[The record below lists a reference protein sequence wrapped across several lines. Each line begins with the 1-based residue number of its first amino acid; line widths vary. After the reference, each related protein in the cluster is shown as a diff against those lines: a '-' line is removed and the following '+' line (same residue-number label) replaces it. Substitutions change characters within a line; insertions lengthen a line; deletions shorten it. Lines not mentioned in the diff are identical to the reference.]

1 MDQASRGAAALSAG
15 NYINA
20 VAEYSSAISSQPQA
34 VSYYIGRSTAYQR
47 KTPPQLDLALQDAET
62 AVALAYKRAKREL
75 IAEAQ
80 LRRTI
85 ALFAL
90 GKYESA
96 KNALEYVKKYNE
108 KEKSLPIW
116 TRKIE
121 DKLKNVEVTGDTI
134 PREHR
139 IEEIPDVTVKDDIS
153 KLEKESGNLPKPGL
167 VASAQ
172 NLPRGENLQTPGN
185 KIRHDWYQN
194 SEKIYVTVLAKGIP
208 KDKTSVDINELSVRQ
223 RLVSIL
229 KSGESDYLIVDSI
242 FSNDRFHQL

>member
-15 NYINA
+15 NYIDA

-34 VSYYIGRSTAYQR
+34 VSYYIRRSTAYQR
-47 KTPPQLDLALQDAET
+47 KNPPELDLALQDAET

-96 KNALEYVKKYNE
+96 KSALEYVKKYNE

-121 DKLKNVEVTGDTI
+121 DKLKSVEVTGDAI
-134 PREHR
+134 LREHR
-139 IEEIPDVTVKDDIS
+139 IKEIPDVIVKDDIS
-153 KLEKESGNLPKPGL
+153 KLEKGSGNIPKPGL
-167 VASAQ
+167 VASSQ
-172 NLPRGENLQTPGN
+172 TLPRGENLRTPAN

-194 SEKIYVTVLAKGIP
+194 SEKIYITVLAKGIP
-208 KDKTSVDINELSVRQ
+208 KDKASIDINELSVRQ
-223 RLVSIL
+223 NLVSVL
-229 KSGESDYLIVDSI
+229 KSRGSDSLIGDSI
-242 FSNDRFHQL
+242 FSNDRFRQL